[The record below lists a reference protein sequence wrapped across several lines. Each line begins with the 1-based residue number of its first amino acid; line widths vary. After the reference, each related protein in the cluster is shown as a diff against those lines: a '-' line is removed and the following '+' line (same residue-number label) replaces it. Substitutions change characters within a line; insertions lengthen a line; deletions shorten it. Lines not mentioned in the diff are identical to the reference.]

1 MKVYAQVHYL
11 KRNNKGNTMSNN
23 THIVVDETAL
33 STTDN
38 IRKAITIKHKKVS
51 FMKTPKPYIKQK
63 AGMDYVEYSYMRE
76 VADKEFPGWSWEII
90 DTEMLGSAAYVV
102 HGRLKWYDEGIWRTG
117 DMVAAHRIQTKRGT
131 GEFVDI
137 GNDVKAANTDAIKK
151 AFNMY
156 MNIADDVYRNQIEDM
171 ELSDEE
177 KNDILVLASE
187 ISEDRM
193 NGIHMLIKDGKLN
206 KANYRG
212 SISKLQREKDNAKNT
227 NK

>member
-1 MKVYAQVHYL
+1 MRVYAQVHYQ

-23 THIVVDETAL
+23 TPIVVDETAL
-33 STTDN
+33 SATDN

-76 VADKEFPGWSWEII
+76 VADKEFPGWSWEIV

-227 NK
+227 NE

>member
-1 MKVYAQVHYL
+1 
-11 KRNNKGNTMSNN
+11 MSNN
-23 THIVVDETAL
+23 TSIVVDETAL

-63 AGMDYVEYSYMRE
+63 QGMDYVEYSYMRE

-227 NK
+227 NE